1 MQFIATLIGVLITS
15 AISFFGAMGAY
26 IANFLAWSARTYAV
40 WMAKLSVLIAITL
53 ALWVCLREAIIS
65 IATVINPPAFL
76 TAAVEF
82 MIPAHFTTYFA
93 MIIGAKSCKSA
104 WYFVREKLLYLNA

>member
-1 MQFIATLIGVLITS
+1 MQFLATLLGVI
-15 AISFFGAMGAY
+15 AAAIISFFGMFGAV

-40 WMAKLSVLIAITL
+40 WMAKLAVLVAITL

-65 IATVINPPAFL
+65 IAAVLSPPAFL

-82 MIPAHFTTYFA
+82 MIPAHFTSYFA
-93 MIIGAKSCKSA
+93 LIIGAKSCKSA
-104 WYFVREKLLYLNA
+104 WYFVREKMRYLNT